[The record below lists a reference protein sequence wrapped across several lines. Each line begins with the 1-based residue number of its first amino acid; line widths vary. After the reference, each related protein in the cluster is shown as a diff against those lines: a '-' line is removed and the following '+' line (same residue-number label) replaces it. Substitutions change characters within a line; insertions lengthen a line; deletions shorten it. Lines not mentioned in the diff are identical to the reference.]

1 MHQQLPGIGPIHA
14 QHATS
19 DTPSQRDLAEDLAWA
34 RLYRVV
40 HQPSAAAEVVKYM
53 EGNPEAR
60 SRNEALY
67 LLARQTLHTKALAN
81 EQNERTVAFF
91 RAILVS
97 APIGA
102 LRLVKSFFIGMH
114 KVFIRPEPD
123 SQAIQP
129 KIRVSKTKA
138 RLDALGKIPEVAHAM
153 TGFTTAPSTPAV
165 APEAQAVDPAQASR
179 SSQAA

>member
-1 MHQQLPGIGPIHA
+1 MHQQLPSIGPIHA
-14 QHATS
+14 QHAVS

-53 EGNPEAR
+53 DSNPEAK

-67 LLARQTLHTKALAN
+67 LLARQTLHTKALAD

-91 RAILVS
+91 RAIFVN

-102 LRLVKSFFIGMH
+102 LRLVKSLFIGIH
-114 KVFIRPEPD
+114 KVFSRPEPD

-129 KIRVSKTKA
+129 KVRVSKAKA
-138 RLDALGKIPEVAHAM
+138 RIDVLGKVPEVAQTL
-153 TGFTTAPSTPAV
+153 TGFAPSSPAV
-165 APEAQAVDPAQASR
+165 VPEAQPVDPAQASR
-179 SSQAA
+179 SSKAA

>member
-1 MHQQLPGIGPIHA
+1 MHQQLPSIGPIHA
-14 QHATS
+14 QHAVS

-53 EGNPEAR
+53 DGNPEAK

-67 LLARQTLHTKALAN
+67 LLARQTLHTKALAD

-91 RAILVS
+91 RAIFVS

-102 LRLVKSFFIGMH
+102 LRLVRAFFIGLH
-114 KVFIRPEPD
+114 KVFTRPEQD
-123 SQAIQP
+123 LQASQP
-129 KIRVSKTKA
+129 KARVSKAKA
-138 RLDALGKIPEVAHAM
+138 RVDALGKLPEVAQAIS
-153 TGFTTAPSTPAV
+153 GFTAAPSSAAV
-165 APEAQAVDPAQASR
+165 PEAQALDQASR
-179 SSQAA
+179 SSKAA